1 MSLTDTFID
10 FAERGLMPDFFIRA
24 GIRGLCRKRLEQCK
38 TYDCEANAQLV
49 EDYIRSVDQAP
60 LAVLTDKAN
69 EQHYEVPAA
78 FYHRVLGQN
87 LKYSSCY
94 FEDFVSDLTTAENK
108 ALELTCEHADLED
121 GQQILELGCGWGS
134 LSLWMAKNFPK
145 SKITSVSNSNSQREY
160 IMGQAKERNLKNLKV
175 ITADVN
181 SFESD
186 KTYDRVVSVEM
197 FEHVR
202 NHRGLFQRIHSW
214 LNPDGKLFTH
224 VFCHRSTSYP
234 FEVEG
239 EDDWMSK
246 HFFSGGTMPADEL
259 FLRIS
264 GQLELET
271 RWRWSGE
278 HYAKTSE
285 LWLENL
291 DRAKSEVLELFQNE
305 METEQANRMYHRW
318 RIFFLACAETFG
330 FANGQEWWVSHYLFK
345 KSCEAYFYPVYLFRF
360 FLLQQRPH
368 HGPSGA
374 GPIETE

>member
-1 MSLTDTFID
+1 MSLTDSFID
-10 FAERGLMPDFFIRA
+10 FAERGLVPDFLIRA
-24 GIRGLCRKRLEQCK
+24 GIRNLCRKRLQQCRIEN
-38 TYDCEANAQLV
+38 CETNAELA
-49 EDYIRSVDQAP
+49 EEYLRSVDESP

-69 EQHYEVPAA
+69 EQHYEVPAP
-78 FYHRVLGQN
+78 FYQKVLGEN

-94 FEDFVSDLTTAENK
+94 FEDLVSDLTTAENRV
-108 ALELTCEHADLED
+108 LGLTCEHAHLED
-121 GQQILELGCGWGS
+121 GQRILELGCGWGS
-134 LSLWMAKNFPK
+134 LSLWMAKHFPK
-145 SKITSVSNSNSQREY
+145 SKITSVSNSHSQREH
-160 IMGQAKERNLKNLKV
+160 IMGQAKKRKFKNLEV
-175 ITADVN
+175 VTADVN
-181 SFESD
+181 AFEPDASF
-186 KTYDRVVSVEM
+186 DRVVSVEM

-214 LNPDGKLFTH
+214 LKPGGKLFTH

-271 RWRWSGE
+271 RWRWSGI

-285 LWLENL
+285 AWLSNL
-291 DRAKSEVLELFQNE
+291 DRNKSEILPLF
-305 METEQANRMYHRW
+305 EQGMSAGEASRMFHRW

-330 FANGQEWWVSHYLFK
+330 FAQGQEWWVSHYLFQK
-345 KSCEAYFYPVYLFRF
+345 P
-360 FLLQQRPH
+360 
-368 HGPSGA
+368 
-374 GPIETE
+374 

>member
-10 FAERGLMPDFFIRA
+10 LAERGILPDFLIRA
-24 GIRGLCRKRLEQCK
+24 GIRNLCRTRLKQCR
-38 TYDCEANAQLV
+38 TDDCEANAELA
-49 EDYIRSVDQAP
+49 ENYIKSVDESP

-69 EQHYEVPAA
+69 QQHYEVPAS
-78 FYHRVLGQN
+78 FYHKVLGKN

-94 FEDFVSDLTTAENK
+94 FDDLVSDLTTAENRG
-108 ALELTCEHADLED
+108 LELTCVHADLQD
-121 GQQILELGCGWGS
+121 GQHILELGCGWGS

-145 SKITSVSNSNSQREY
+145 AKITSVSNSNSQREY
-160 IMGQAKERNLKNLKV
+160 IMGQAKKRELKNLKV

-181 SFESD
+181 SFETD
-186 KTYDRVVSVEM
+186 ATFDRVVSVEM

-202 NHRGLFQRIHSW
+202 NHRGLFQRIHAW
-214 LNPDGKLFTH
+214 LKPQGKLFTH

-271 RWRWSGE
+271 RWRWSGM

-285 LWLENL
+285 AWLSNL
-291 DRAKSEVLELFQNE
+291 DRNKSEILPLF
-305 METEQANRMYHRW
+305 EQGMSAGEASRMFHRW

-330 FANGQEWWVSHYLFK
+330 FAQGQEWWVSHYLFQK
-345 KSCEAYFYPVYLFRF
+345 P
-360 FLLQQRPH
+360 
-368 HGPSGA
+368 
-374 GPIETE
+374 

>member
-1 MSLTDTFID
+1 MSLTDSFID

-24 GIRGLCRKRLEQCK
+24 GIRGLCRKRLQQCK
-38 TYDCEANAQLV
+38 TDDCEANAQLV

-60 LAVLTDKAN
+60 LAVLTEKAN

-264 GQLELET
+264 GSLELET
-271 RWRWSGE
+271 RWRWSGK

-285 LWLENL
+285 CWLENL
-291 DRAKSEVLELFQNE
+291 DRNQSEVLELFKNE
-305 METEQANRMYHRW
+305 MSPEQAKRTFHRW

-330 FANGQEWWVSHYLFK
+330 FANGQEWWVSHYLFR
-345 KSCEAYFYPVYLFRF
+345 KS
-360 FLLQQRPH
+360 
-368 HGPSGA
+368 
-374 GPIETE
+374 

>member
-24 GIRGLCRKRLEQCK
+24 GIRGLCRKRLQQCK
-38 TYDCEANAQLV
+38 TDDCEANAQLV
-49 EDYIRSVDQAP
+49 EEYIRSVDQAP
-60 LAVLTDKAN
+60 LAVLTEKAN

-78 FYHRVLGQN
+78 FYHKVLGQN

-108 ALELTCEHADLED
+108 ALELTCEHAELED

-186 KTYDRVVSVEM
+186 QTYDRVVSVEM

-239 EDDWMSK
+239 EEDWMSK

-264 GQLELET
+264 GSLELET
-271 RWRWSGE
+271 RWRWSGI

-285 LWLENL
+285 CWLENL
-291 DRAKSEVLELFQNE
+291 DRNQSEVLELFKNE
-305 METEQANRMYHRW
+305 MSPEQAKRTFHRW

-330 FANGQEWWVSHYLFK
+330 FANGQEWWVSHYLFR
-345 KSCEAYFYPVYLFRF
+345 KS
-360 FLLQQRPH
+360 
-368 HGPSGA
+368 
-374 GPIETE
+374 

>member
-24 GIRGLCRKRLEQCK
+24 GIRGLCRKRLQQCK
-38 TYDCEANAQLV
+38 TDDCEANAQLV

-60 LAVLTDKAN
+60 LAVLTEKAN

-78 FYHRVLGQN
+78 FYHKVLGQN

-186 KTYDRVVSVEM
+186 QTYDRVVSVEM

-264 GQLELET
+264 GSLELET
-271 RWRWSGE
+271 RWRWSGI

-285 LWLENL
+285 CWLENL
-291 DRAKSEVLELFQNE
+291 DRNQSEVLELFKNE
-305 METEQANRMYHRW
+305 MNPEQAKRTFHRW

-330 FANGQEWWVSHYLFK
+330 FANGQEWWVSHYLFR
-345 KSCEAYFYPVYLFRF
+345 KS
-360 FLLQQRPH
+360 
-368 HGPSGA
+368 
-374 GPIETE
+374 

>member
-1 MSLTDTFID
+1 
-10 FAERGLMPDFFIRA
+10 
-24 GIRGLCRKRLEQCK
+24 
-38 TYDCEANAQLV
+38 
-49 EDYIRSVDQAP
+49 
-60 LAVLTDKAN
+60 
-69 EQHYEVPAA
+69 
-78 FYHRVLGQN
+78 VLGKN

-94 FEDFVSDLTTAENK
+94 FEDLVSDLTTAENK
-108 ALELTCEHADLED
+108 ALELTCEHADLQD
-121 GQQILELGCGWGS
+121 GHQILELGCGWGS
-134 LSLWMAKNFPK
+134 LSLWMAKHFPK
-145 SKITSVSNSNSQREY
+145 ARITSVSNSNSQREY
-160 IMGQAKERNLKNLKV
+160 IMGQAKERKLSNLQV

-181 SFESD
+181 TFEPD
-186 KTYDRVVSVEM
+186 DTYDRVVSVEM

-202 NHRGLFQRIHSW
+202 NHRGLFKRIHSW
-214 LNPDGKLFTH
+214 LKKDGKLFTH

-285 LWLENL
+285 CWLENL
-291 DRAKSEVLELFQNE
+291 DRAKSEVIPIFEKE
-305 METEQANRMYHRW
+305 MTPEEAMRMFHRW

-330 FANGQEWWVSHYLFK
+330 FANGQEWWVSHYLFRK
-345 KSCEAYFYPVYLFRF
+345 P
-360 FLLQQRPH
+360 
-368 HGPSGA
+368 
-374 GPIETE
+374 

>member
-10 FAERGLMPDFFIRA
+10 LAERGILPDFLIRA
-24 GIRGLCRKRLEQCK
+24 GIRNLCRTRLKQCR
-38 TYDCEANAQLV
+38 TDDCEANAELA
-49 EDYIRSVDQAP
+49 ENYIKSVDESP

-69 EQHYEVPAA
+69 QQHYEVPAS
-78 FYHRVLGQN
+78 FYHKVLGKN

-94 FEDFVSDLTTAENK
+94 FDDLVSDLTTAENRG
-108 ALELTCEHADLED
+108 LELTCVHADLQD
-121 GQQILELGCGWGS
+121 GQHILELGCGWGS

-145 SKITSVSNSNSQREY
+145 AKITSVSNSNSQREY
-160 IMGQAKERNLKNLKV
+160 IMGQAKKRELKNLKV

-181 SFESD
+181 SFETD
-186 KTYDRVVSVEM
+186 ATFDRVVSVEM

-202 NHRGLFQRIHSW
+202 NHRGLFQRIHAW
-214 LNPDGKLFTH
+214 LKPQGKLFTH

-234 FEVEG
+234 CEVEG

-271 RWRWSGE
+271 RWRWSGM

-285 LWLENL
+285 AWLSNL
-291 DRAKSEVLELFQNE
+291 DRNKSEILPLF
-305 METEQANRMYHRW
+305 EQSMSAGEASRMFHRW

-330 FANGQEWWVSHYLFK
+330 FAQGQEWWVSHYLFQK
-345 KSCEAYFYPVYLFRF
+345 P
-360 FLLQQRPH
+360 
-368 HGPSGA
+368 
-374 GPIETE
+374 

>member
-24 GIRGLCRKRLEQCK
+24 GIRNLCRKRLQQCK
-38 TYDCEANAQLV
+38 TDDCEANAQLV

-60 LAVLTDKAN
+60 LAVLTEKAN

-186 KTYDRVVSVEM
+186 QQTTCIIEC
-197 FEHVR
+197 FVR
-202 NHRGLFQRIHSW
+202 
-214 LNPDGKLFTH
+214 P
-224 VFCHRSTSYP
+224 P
-234 FEVEG
+234 FEA
-239 EDDWMSK
+239 
-246 HFFSGGTMPADEL
+246 PRRP
-259 FLRIS
+259 RI
-264 GQLELET
+264 
-271 RWRWSGE
+271 
-278 HYAKTSE
+278 A
-285 LWLENL
+285 
-291 DRAKSEVLELFQNE
+291 
-305 METEQANRMYHRW
+305 
-318 RIFFLACAETFG
+318 
-330 FANGQEWWVSHYLFK
+330 
-345 KSCEAYFYPVYLFRF
+345 
-360 FLLQQRPH
+360 
-368 HGPSGA
+368 SGA
-374 GPIETE
+374 SKTNPRRPKGGLQALQDAPKAPLRRLQDASNTNPNTLRMIPTAPRGSKGAQKPSSHQFRTLQTSIFDPPDFDFQPSRPRFSALQTSTLSFSDIDLGVVAGTQLCCAFDPHQARRRPAACLGALEGGL

>member
-10 FAERGLMPDFFIRA
+10 LAERGILPDFLIRA
-24 GIRGLCRKRLEQCK
+24 GIRNLCRTRLKQCR
-38 TYDCEANAQLV
+38 TDDCEANAELA
-49 EDYIRSVDQAP
+49 ENYIKSVDESP

-69 EQHYEVPAA
+69 QQHYEVPAS
-78 FYHRVLGQN
+78 FYHKVLGKN

-94 FEDFVSDLTTAENK
+94 FDDLVSDLTTAENRG
-108 ALELTCEHADLED
+108 LELTCVHADLQD
-121 GQQILELGCGWGS
+121 GQHILELGCGWGS

-145 SKITSVSNSNSQREY
+145 AKITSVSNSNSQREY
-160 IMGQAKERNLKNLKV
+160 IMGQAKKRELKNLKV

-181 SFESD
+181 SFETD
-186 KTYDRVVSVEM
+186 ATFDRVVSVEM

-202 NHRGLFQRIHSW
+202 NHRGLFQRIYSW
-214 LNPDGKLFTH
+214 LKPQGKLFTH

-271 RWRWSGE
+271 RWRWSGM

-285 LWLENL
+285 AWLSNL
-291 DRAKSEVLELFQNE
+291 DRNKSEILPLF
-305 METEQANRMYHRW
+305 EQSMSAGEASRMFHRW

-330 FANGQEWWVSHYLFK
+330 FAQGQEWWVSHYLFQK
-345 KSCEAYFYPVYLFRF
+345 P
-360 FLLQQRPH
+360 
-368 HGPSGA
+368 
-374 GPIETE
+374 

>member
-10 FAERGLMPDFFIRA
+10 FAERGLMPDFLIRA
-24 GIRGLCRKRLEQCK
+24 GIRNLCRKRLQQCK
-38 TYDCEANAQLV
+38 TDDCEANAQLV

-60 LAVLTDKAN
+60 LAVLTEKAN

-264 GQLELET
+264 GSLELET
-271 RWRWSGE
+271 RWRWSGK

-285 LWLENL
+285 CWLENL
-291 DRAKSEVLELFQNE
+291 DRNQSEVLELFKNE
-305 METEQANRMYHRW
+305 MSPEQAKRTFHRW
-318 RIFFLACAETFG
+318 RIFFSGRAETFG
-330 FANGQEWWVSHYLFK
+330 FANGQEWWVSHYLFQ
-345 KSCEAYFYPVYLFRF
+345 KS
-360 FLLQQRPH
+360 
-368 HGPSGA
+368 
-374 GPIETE
+374 

>member
-24 GIRGLCRKRLEQCK
+24 GIRNLCRKRLQQCK
-38 TYDCEANAQLV
+38 TDDCEANAQLV

-60 LAVLTDKAN
+60 LAVLTEKAN

-264 GQLELET
+264 GSLELET
-271 RWRWSGE
+271 RWRWSGK

-285 LWLENL
+285 CWLENL
-291 DRAKSEVLELFQNE
+291 DRNQSEVLELFKNE
-305 METEQANRMYHRW
+305 MSPEQAKRTFHRW

-330 FANGQEWWVSHYLFK
+330 FANGQEWWVSHYLFR
-345 KSCEAYFYPVYLFRF
+345 KS
-360 FLLQQRPH
+360 
-368 HGPSGA
+368 
-374 GPIETE
+374 

>member
-10 FAERGLMPDFFIRA
+10 FAERGFIPDFIIRA
-24 GIRGLCRKRLEQCK
+24 GIRNLCRKRLQQCR
-38 TYDCEANAQLV
+38 TDDCEANAELV
-49 EDYIRSVDQAP
+49 EKYMRSVDDSP

-78 FYHRVLGQN
+78 FYLKVLGKN
-87 LKYSSCY
+87 LKYSSCF
-94 FEDFVSDLTTAENK
+94 FEDLVSDLSTAENR
-108 ALELTCEHADLED
+108 ALELTCEHADLQD
-121 GQQILELGCGWGS
+121 GHRILELGCGWGS
-134 LSLWMAKNFPK
+134 LSLWMAKHFPK
-145 SKITSVSNSNSQREY
+145 AKITSVSNSNSQRQY
-160 IMGQAKERNLKNLKV
+160 IMGQAKERKLFNLQV

-181 SFESD
+181 TLEPEDSF
-186 KTYDRVVSVEM
+186 DRVVSVEM

-202 NHRGLFQRIHSW
+202 NHRGLFKRIYSW
-214 LNPDGKLFTH
+214 LIKDGKLFTH

-259 FLRIS
+259 FLRIC
-264 GQLELET
+264 GKLELET

-285 LWLENL
+285 CWLENL
-291 DRAKSEVLELFQNE
+291 DKNKSEVLKLFQYE
-305 METEQANRMYHRW
+305 MDTEQANRMFHRW

-345 KSCEAYFYPVYLFRF
+345 K
-360 FLLQQRPH
+360 
-368 HGPSGA
+368 
-374 GPIETE
+374 T

>member
-10 FAERGLMPDFFIRA
+10 FAERGFIPDFIIRA
-24 GIRGLCRKRLEQCK
+24 GIRNLCRKRLQQCR
-38 TYDCEANAQLV
+38 TDDCEANAELV
-49 EDYIRSVDQAP
+49 EKYMRSVDDSP

-69 EQHYEVPAA
+69 EQHYEVPTAV
-78 FYHRVLGQN
+78 YHKVLGKN
-87 LKYSSCY
+87 LKYSSCF
-94 FEDFVSDLTTAENK
+94 FEDLVSDLSTAENR
-108 ALELTCEHADLED
+108 ALELTCEHADLQD
-121 GQQILELGCGWGS
+121 GHRILELGCGWGS
-134 LSLWMAKNFPK
+134 LSLWMAKHFPK
-145 SKITSVSNSNSQREY
+145 AKITSVSNSNSQRQY
-160 IMGQAKERNLKNLKV
+160 IMGQAKERKLFNLQV

-181 SFESD
+181 TFEPEDSF
-186 KTYDRVVSVEM
+186 DRVVSVEM

-202 NHRGLFQRIHSW
+202 NHRGLFKRIYSW
-214 LNPDGKLFTH
+214 LIKDGKLFTH

-259 FLRIS
+259 FLRIC
-264 GQLELET
+264 GKLELET

-285 LWLENL
+285 CWLENL
-291 DRAKSEVLELFQNE
+291 DKNKSEVLKLFQYE
-305 METEQANRMYHRW
+305 MDTEQATRMFHRW

-345 KSCEAYFYPVYLFRF
+345 K
-360 FLLQQRPH
+360 
-368 HGPSGA
+368 
-374 GPIETE
+374 T